1 MSRRKLAGVLAVT
14 DPDTGASRTLSVAP
28 CHATDDFDVLFAVQD
43 AYGDGRDSWATWIAT
58 FQPRKGASIVWG
70 GTVAITT
77 SGKTWEITQRP
88 EGL

>member
-28 CHATDDFDVLFAVQD
+28 CHATDDF